1 MATIG
6 GQKRKKTAEDMEL
19 KLMEDVELELMEA
32 YRKRNKI
39 SSMKPLYK
47 SLVSQDPLRLCIEDV
62 EIYCT
67 DFHFYQ
73 TKILKNFYKKVIGS
87 RDVDELFCSGVLES
101 IFLDRK
107 DEDPKLDEER
117 RHELF
122 PSKRFKMSCY
132 NTLDIQVMGSQKS
145 VGWLTLHEVKS
156 LGSGAIKKV
165 IDYVEDDARSDLEMA
180 ERTKAVSLHEEES
193 PKHRQLKIFLSKGA
207 IAFCLV

>member
-1 MATIG
+1 MATNG
-6 GQKRKKTAEDMEL
+6 GQKRKTAEDMEFN
-19 KLMEDVELELMEA
+19 LMEDAELELMEA

-39 SSMKPLYK
+39 TSMKPRYK
-47 SLVSQDPLRLCIEDV
+47 SLVSGDPLRLCVEDV

-107 DEDPKLDEER
+107 DEDPELDEGR

-122 PSKRFKMSCY
+122 PSKSTD
-132 NTLDIQVMGSQKS
+132 N
-145 VGWLTLHEVKS
+145 
-156 LGSGAIKKV
+156 
-165 IDYVEDDARSDLEMA
+165 
-180 ERTKAVSLHEEES
+180 
-193 PKHRQLKIFLSKGA
+193 
-207 IAFCLV
+207 